1 METLEKEITQ
11 YTRSIWKSVLGLEV
25 EKSAKTFQAHSLD
38 NTLAS
43 CVHITGEWQGTVT
56 LHCPATL
63 ARRVASIMFSLKEDE
78 TEIQEIQDA
87 LGELANMTG
96 GNLKSLFPEPCY
108 LSLPTVA
115 VTNFDLRV
123 PGSELVSLVSFQCES
138 KPFTIS
144 VLKKIKPNGGPR
156 RK

>member
-1 METLEKEITQ
+1 MQDLSSDIAK
-11 YTRSIWKSVLGLEV
+11 YTESIWKNILGLDVQTSETPM
-25 EKSAKTFQAHSLD
+25 KADALD

-43 CVHITGEWQGTVT
+43 CVHIMGEWQGTVT

-63 ARRVASIMFSLKEDE
+63 ARRAASIMFSLKEEE
-78 TEIQEIQDA
+78 TQLPEIQDA

-96 GNLKSLFPEPCY
+96 GNLKALFPEPCY

-123 PGSELVSLVSFQCES
+123 PGTELMAMVSFRCEN
-138 KPFTIS
+138 KPFTVS
-144 VLKKIKPNGGPR
+144 VLKKNTTNGNES
-156 RK
+156 